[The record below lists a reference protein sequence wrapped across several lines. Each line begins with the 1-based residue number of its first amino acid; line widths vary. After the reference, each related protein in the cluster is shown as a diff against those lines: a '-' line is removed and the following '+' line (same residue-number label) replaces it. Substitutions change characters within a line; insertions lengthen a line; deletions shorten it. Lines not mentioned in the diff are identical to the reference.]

1 MSNRPD
7 PAPALRLDGAPPWVA
22 VSTEFCRGGRILHT
36 ISNHRTRVALTAGL
50 DDVGPDGAPSPA
62 LLAELEEAGCLG
74 PRAADHGTTDAS
86 APWPARLG
94 HFIATLDLPLAR
106 ADRTV
111 RRLHRAGLHHAF
123 RPQVVI
129 AQIIL
134 AVAGLVAVVF
144 AWCRGPSLTLHV
156 PASRVPIVLALG
168 LVAVA
173 VHEFAHALVI
183 IHHGRRVDSV
193 GFRLHLAT
201 PAFYVESVDALH
213 MTRRQRIVQAA
224 AGPWAEWLVTSVAAI
239 LLLVVPGG
247 TIGSVLSRFAI
258 LNTFNVVSNL
268 LPFVGLD
275 GALILADVLH
285 IPDLPQRSR
294 GAVGRLIAALAHRD
308 RPNPGAWGYA
318 AYAVANAAAAIGL
331 LVLSGWMWV
340 NLFGDSVHG
349 LWSAGPV
356 GVALLAVSACV
367 LARPGLIVVGPRILE
382 TYDTVHRIAHDR
394 RFRRSTGWRIAATRK
409 LCERSHA
416 VAALSVAELGVLAGR
431 LERVRAWH
439 RPAPGAA
446 LVEVPVGAHRRIRVA
461 LPPGALQ

>member
-1 MSNRPD
+1 M
-7 PAPALRLDGAPPWVA
+7 A
-22 VSTEFCRGGRILHT
+22 VSTEVCRGGRVLHT
-36 ISNHRTRVALTAGL
+36 ISNRRTRIALTAGA
-50 DDVGPDGAPSPA
+50 DDVGPDGAPSPE
-62 LLAELEEAGCLG
+62 LLADLEAAGCLG
-74 PRAADHGTTDAS
+74 STAPDGGTGDPD
-86 APWPARLG
+86 APWHSRLAR
-94 HFIATLDLPLAR
+94 FVATLDLPIAR

-111 RRLHRAGLHHAF
+111 RRLHRAGMHRVF
-123 RPQVVI
+123 RPRAIAAQVALALAGIV
-129 AQIIL
+129 
-134 AVAGLVAVVF
+134 AVAL
-144 AWCRGPSLTLHV
+144 AWCRGPAIALHV
-156 PASRVPIVLALG
+156 PASRVPIVLAIG

-183 IHHGRRVDSV
+183 VHHGRRVDSI

-224 AGPWAEWLVTSVAAI
+224 AGPWAEWLVTSVAAV

-247 TIGSVLSRFAI
+247 TIGSVLSRFAF

-308 RPNPGAWGYA
+308 RPKPGAWGYA

-356 GVALLAVSACV
+356 GVAFLAVSACV

-394 RFRRSTGWRIAATRK
+394 RFRRSTGWRIAATRA

-461 LPPGALQ
+461 LPPGALP